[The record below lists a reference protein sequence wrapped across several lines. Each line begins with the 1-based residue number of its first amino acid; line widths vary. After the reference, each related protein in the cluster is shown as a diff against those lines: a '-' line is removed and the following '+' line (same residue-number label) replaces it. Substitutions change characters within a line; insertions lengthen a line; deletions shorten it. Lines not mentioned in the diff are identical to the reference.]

1 MHHFNLTTMA
11 KTDNRPKEKM
21 QLTIEFADNGIILRN
36 PELEDEVTLALT
48 KETTSTSMA
57 RAYDLD
63 HSEEY
68 RVIGKKIYDWLT
80 EVVVAEYSGYLIT
93 TGAELDITATL
104 NGRRRDV

>member
-1 MHHFNLTTMA
+1 MA

-48 KETTSTSMA
+48 TETTSTSLA
-57 RAYDLD
+57 RVCDFD

-80 EVVVAEYSGYLIT
+80 EVVVAEYSGYLVT

-104 NGRRRDV
+104 NGRRMDV

>member
-1 MHHFNLTTMA
+1 MA

-36 PELEDEVTLALT
+36 PELEDDVTLALT
-48 KETTSTSMA
+48 GKGTHKPEGYG
-57 RAYDLD
+57 YDID

-80 EVVVAEYSGYLIT
+80 EVVVAEYSGYLVT

-104 NGRRRDV
+104 NGRRM

>member
-1 MHHFNLTTMA
+1 MA
-11 KTDNRPKEKM
+11 KIDNRPKEKM

-48 KETTSTSMA
+48 KETTSTSME

-80 EVVVAEYSGYLIT
+80 EVVVAEYSGYLVT

-104 NGRRRDV
+104 NGRRM